1 MREGRIVAASFG
13 VLMLLLAAVNA
24 MQGDAALRSG
34 PEATQAD
41 ERVLFW
47 LSTVSLVLF
56 GACLLGWAILRGGR
70 SQRDD

>member
-1 MREGRIVAASFG
+1 MKEGRIVAASFG
-13 VLMLLLAAVNA
+13 VLMLLLGAVNA
-24 MQGDAALRSG
+24 MQGDAALQSG
-34 PEATQAD
+34 PEATRAD

-56 GACLLGWAILRGGR
+56 GACLLGWATLRGGR